1 MIQSRK
7 YECLEF
13 VLLTSNIKLPTLR
26 NIFLFIRRFFTVFVF
41 LALQVAALWFLFTY
55 NKFHKA
61 KGLGVANEAT
71 GWFNSKY
78 NKLEDFFKMKEENR
92 RLLKMNDSLL
102 NLLPS
107 NFIKTDTAVQFTRDS
122 VAYDT
127 LGNFRHYAWRD
138 AQVMYSTANS
148 EKNYA
153 QINRGANQGIKDN
166 MGVFSADGGLV
177 GQVVNVSPNF
187 SQVMS
192 LLHVQNKV
200 NVLVKKS
207 KSSGT
212 LSWDGKDPRFLT
224 LSSIPKTDSLVK
236 GDTILTGNYS
246 LSFPPGHMVG
256 TVAEIIPDPSTNFYV
271 LRIQTAANLQN
282 LQQVMIV
289 ENLQYEDQNKLL
301 KETKKKI
308 EDPKKSNR

>member
-1 MIQSRK
+1 M
-7 YECLEF
+7 
-13 VLLTSNIKLPTLR
+13 R
-26 NIFLFIRRFFTVFVF
+26 NIFLFIRRFFTVIVF
-41 LALQVAALWFLFTY
+41 LVLQAVALWFLFTY
-55 NKFHKA
+55 NRFHKA

-71 GWFNSKY
+71 GWFNSRY
-78 NKLEDFFKMKEENR
+78 NTLEDFFKMKEENR
-92 RLLKMNDSLL
+92 RLLKMNDSLM
-102 NLLPS
+102 NLLPA
-107 NFIKTDTAVQFTRDS
+107 NFSKVDTLVQFTKDS

-138 AQVMYSTANS
+138 AQVMYTTVNS
-148 EKNYA
+148 DKNYV
-153 QINRGANQGIKDN
+153 QVNLGANQGVKDN
-166 MGVFSADGGLV
+166 MGVFSSDGGLV

-200 NVLVKKS
+200 NVVVKKT

-224 LSSIPKTDSLVK
+224 LSSIPKSDSLVK

-256 TVAEIIPDPSTNFYV
+256 TVAQIIPDPSTNFYV
-271 LRIQTAANLQN
+271 LKIKTAANFQN
-282 LQQVMIV
+282 LQQVMLV
-289 ENLQYEDQNKLL
+289 ENIQEAEQRQLNI
-301 KETKKKI
+301 ETKKII
-308 EDPKKSNR
+308 EDAKKNKR

>member
-1 MIQSRK
+1 M
-7 YECLEF
+7 
-13 VLLTSNIKLPTLR
+13 R
-26 NIFLFIRRFFTVFVF
+26 NILLFIRRFFTVIFF
-41 LALQVAALWFLFTY
+41 LALQSVALWLLFTY
-55 NKFHKA
+55 NRFHRA
-61 KGLGVANEAT
+61 KGLGLANETT
-71 GWFNSKY
+71 GWVNSKY
-78 NKLEDFFKMKEENR
+78 NVLEDFFKMKEENR
-92 RLLKMNDSLL
+92 RLLKMNDSLT

-107 NFIKTDTAVQFTRDS
+107 NFTKTDTTVTIVKDS

-127 LGNFRHYAWRD
+127 SGNFRHYAWRD
-138 AQVMYSTANS
+138 AQVIYNTVNA
-148 EKNYA
+148 EKNYV
-153 QINRGANQGIKDN
+153 QINRGASQGITDN
-166 MGVFSADGGLV
+166 MGVFSSDGGLI

-200 NVLVKKS
+200 NVLAKKT

-224 LSSIPKTDSLVK
+224 LNGIPKNDSLQK

-246 LSFPPGHMVG
+246 LSFPPGHIVG

-271 LRIQTAANLQN
+271 LKIKTAANFQN

-289 ENLQYEDQNKLL
+289 ENLYYSDQSKLL
-301 KETKKKI
+301 EATKKKI

>member
-1 MIQSRK
+1 
-7 YECLEF
+7 
-13 VLLTSNIKLPTLR
+13 LR
-26 NIFLFIRRFFTVFVF
+26 NIFIFIRRFFTVIVF
-41 LALQVAALWFLFTY
+41 LILQAVALWFLFTY
-55 NKFHKA
+55 NRFHKA

-78 NKLEDFFKMKEENR
+78 NTLEDFFKMKEENR
-92 RLLKMNDSLL
+92 LLLKMNDSLI
-102 NLLPS
+102 NLLSS
-107 NFIKTDTAVQFTRDS
+107 NFSKTDTSVQFTKDS

-127 LGNFRHYAWRD
+127 LGNFRHYAWRE
-138 AQVMYSTANS
+138 AQVMYTTVNVD
-148 EKNYA
+148 KNYV
-153 QINRGANQGIKDN
+153 QVNRGANQGIKDN
-166 MGVFSADGGLV
+166 MGVFSSDGGLV

-187 SQVMS
+187 SQIMS

-224 LSSIPKTDSLVK
+224 LSSIPKSDSLVK

-271 LRIQTAANLQN
+271 LKIKTATNFQN
-282 LQQVMIV
+282 LQQVMLV
-289 ENLQYEDQNKLL
+289 ENIQEAEQKQLNVD
-301 KETKKKI
+301 TKKII
-308 EDPKKSNR
+308 EDAKKNKR

>member
-1 MIQSRK
+1 M
-7 YECLEF
+7 
-13 VLLTSNIKLPTLR
+13 R
-26 NIFLFIRRFFTVFVF
+26 NIFIFIRRFFTVIVF
-41 LALQVAALWFLFTY
+41 LILQAVALWFLFTY
-55 NKFHKA
+55 NRFHKA

-78 NKLEDFFKMKEENR
+78 NTLEDFFKMKEENR
-92 RLLKMNDSLL
+92 LLLKMNDSLI
-102 NLLPS
+102 NLLSS
-107 NFIKTDTAVQFTRDS
+107 NFSKTDTSVQFTKDS

-127 LGNFRHYAWRD
+127 LGNFRHYAWRE
-138 AQVMYSTANS
+138 AQVMYTTVNVD
-148 EKNYA
+148 KNYV
-153 QINRGANQGIKDN
+153 QVNRGANQGIKDN
-166 MGVFSADGGLV
+166 MGVFSSDGGLV

-187 SQVMS
+187 SQIMS

-224 LSSIPKTDSLVK
+224 LSSIPKSDSLVK

-271 LRIQTAANLQN
+271 LKIKTATNFQN
-282 LQQVMIV
+282 LQQVMLV
-289 ENLQYEDQNKLL
+289 ENIQEAEQKQLNVD
-301 KETKKKI
+301 TKKII
-308 EDPKKSNR
+308 EDAKKNKR